1 MQLNDIL
8 EENSIKA
15 ISQKTKISE
24 DNLENLLANR
34 FEKLKKIKTMG
45 FISIIEREY
54 NADLSAL
61 REDAQEYYAEVGEDT
76 SITLGMPIIEEKKGT
91 SKIFLLIIL
100 GLLGYATWYFLT
112 QFDKKHLSELIPF
125 VDEATIES
133 FVGHDENQADV
144 VEELSITKVSTKE
157 AEVAKE
163 ETVKTV
169 EETPAAITAEV
180 ITDDESVVVA
190 ETVTDIAPT
199 TQTETEPMTTKM
211 VSIVPV
217 SRLWFG
223 VIDMETNKRDH
234 FSISDSYEL
243 NTSDKTWLVATSS
256 APFSL
261 KEADATKEFN
271 DAKEHYFK
279 IDKNGVEVLNK
290 NEYVALGGWAQW

>member
-8 EENSIKA
+8 EENSVRA

-24 DNLENLLANR
+24 DNLENLLGKR
-34 FEKLKKIKTMG
+34 FENLKKVKTLG
-45 FISIIEREY
+45 FISILEREY

-61 REDAQEYYAEVGEDT
+61 REEGQEYYADVGEDT

-125 VDEATIES
+125 VDEAIIES

-144 VEELSITKVSTKE
+144 VEELSITKVST
-157 AEVAKE
+157 KE

-199 TQTETEPMTTKM
+199 TQTETESMTTTM

-234 FSISDSYEL
+234 FSISDAYEL

-261 KEADATKEFN
+261 KEADAIKEFN

-279 IDKNGVEVLNK
+279 IDKNGVEVLSK
-290 NEYVALGGWAQW
+290 SEYVTLGGWAQW